1 MKTNVL
7 KINNGI
13 FLDNKKLERVREYSI
28 VQSEED
34 DIAVLTLKMDV
45 TILDNAHVDDCIDKS
60 CRWTGYDA
68 EREGEWERCLGP
80 KE

>member
-1 MKTNVL
+1 MRINVL

-13 FLDNKKLERVREYSI
+13 FLDDKYLEGVREYSI

-60 CRWTGYDA
+60 CR
-68 EREGEWERCLGP
+68 
-80 KE
+80 

>member
-13 FLDNKKLERVREYSI
+13 FLDDKYLERVREYSI

-45 TILDNAHVDDCIDKS
+45 TILDNTHIDGRVDKS
-60 CRWTGYDA
+60 CNG
-68 EREGEWERCLGP
+68 
-80 KE
+80 

>member
-45 TILDNAHVDDCIDKS
+45 TILDNAHIDDCIDKS
-60 CRWTGYDA
+60 CNG
-68 EREGEWERCLGP
+68 
-80 KE
+80 

>member
-13 FLDNKKLERVREYSI
+13 FLDDKYLERVREYSI

-60 CRWTGYDA
+60 CN
-68 EREGEWERCLGP
+68 
-80 KE
+80 